1 MTTQQSMTKQP
12 VAPDS
17 MAQPSLKILQMI
29 PADGWK
35 AVFQL
40 ADFLPG
46 TSNITARDLACWA
59 LVEEKGKQMIRGMV
73 FSSIH
78 KFQDKPL
85 ITPVED
91 ATIYLDATVPPAEF
105 VEFLSPAD
113 NVEAR
118 LQFLQQLKVPRP
130 QG

>member
-1 MTTQQSMTKQP
+1 MNPQP
-12 VAPDS
+12 
-17 MAQPSLKILQMI
+17 MKILQMI
-29 PADGWK
+29 PAEGWK

-59 LVEEKGKQMIRGMV
+59 LVEDQGNQMIRGMV

-78 KFQDKPL
+78 RVKGKPM

-105 VEFLSPAD
+105 VEFLSPTD

-118 LQFLQQLKVPRP
+118 LQYLQHLKVPQP
-130 QG
+130 KG

>member
-1 MTTQQSMTKQP
+1 MTQSSMAQP
-12 VAPDS
+12 PMAQDS
-17 MAQPSLKILQMI
+17 MAQSPLKILQMI

-46 TSNITARDLACWA
+46 SSNITARDLACWA
-59 LVEEKGKQMIRGMV
+59 LVEEKGKQTIRGMV
-73 FSSIH
+73 YSGIH
-78 KFQDKPL
+78 KAQDKPL
-85 ITPVED
+85 ITPVES
-91 ATIYLDATVPPAEF
+91 ATIYLDATVPPAAF
-105 VEFLSPAD
+105 VEFLSPSD

-130 QG
+130 RG

>member
-1 MTTQQSMTKQP
+1 MTPQELISQP
-12 VAPDS
+12 
-17 MAQPSLKILQMI
+17 KILQMI

-40 ADFLPG
+40 ADFRPG

-59 LVEEKGKQMIRGMV
+59 LVEEQGKQMIRGMV

-78 KFQDKPL
+78 QAKGKPM

-91 ATIYLDATVPPAEF
+91 ATIYLDATVPPAKF
-105 VEFLSPAD
+105 VEFLSPSD

-118 LQFLQQLKVPRP
+118 LQYLQQIKVPRS
-130 QG
+130 